1 MKLSDFSGKPCKSRV
16 AFEFIPKK
24 KARLNLMEVARKLK
38 EKGIFIDAETISEM
52 WNKVRESGLHELLNE
67 LDAEDGYES
76 EVVGETEVNS
86 AADSE

>member
-38 EKGIFIDAETISEM
+38 EKGIFIDAETPFLLVLKIGSS
-52 WNKVRESGLHELLNE
+52 VSLFQSGKIIVKETNVEKDARKIAEKLVKLLK
-67 LDAEDGYES
+67 
-76 EVVGETEVNS
+76 
-86 AADSE
+86 